1 MELGVPIPPSPVAF
15 AGMDFGDTAGEEV
28 VDEGPSG
35 WDVMYAF
42 SWAERVRYLAMFRWQ
57 LSRELVLLGS
67 DCSPLSW
74 HSSAAVMGG

>member
-15 AGMDFGDTAGEEV
+15 AGMDFGDTAGEGV

-42 SWAERVRYLAMFRWQ
+42 SWAERVRYLAIFR
-57 LSRELVLLGS
+57 
-67 DCSPLSW
+67 
-74 HSSAAVMGG
+74 